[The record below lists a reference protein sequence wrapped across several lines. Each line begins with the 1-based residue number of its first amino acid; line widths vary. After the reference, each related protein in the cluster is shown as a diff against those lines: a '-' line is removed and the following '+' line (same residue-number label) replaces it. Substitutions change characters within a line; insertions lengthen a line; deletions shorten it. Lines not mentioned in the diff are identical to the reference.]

1 MDINCN
7 FSTLSIDDLLFI
19 NGGSGGSSGSPKV
32 TVIKTSDGSTVTV
45 IDYGHGNT
53 VNVGD
58 SAAWGDSENTI
69 SVSGNNNQV
78 NIGSSGNQSGSSS
91 KN

>member
-1 MDINCN
+1 MKMDINCN

-32 TVIKTSDGSTVTV
+32 TVI
-45 IDYGHGNT
+45 
-53 VNVGD
+53 NVGD